1 MDGLAYV
8 GAEWNLAVGGG
19 GVVHVA
25 RSSVRELWREVE
37 GEGERFFFKK
47 EWTHYSISEL

>member
-8 GAEWNLAVGGG
+8 GAEWNMAVGGG
-19 GVVHVA
+19 GVVYVA
-25 RSSVRELWREVE
+25 RSSVRELWREME
-37 GEGERFFFKK
+37 GEGERFFLKK